1 MDLGV
6 ALRAALVQG
15 VTLVLS
21 AVALGAALPR
31 SFFVSWGWLAGP
43 GVWLAC
49 ALVTA
54 LALRLPPAR
63 VLAGAAVCG
72 LPSLVTVLLG
82 VHWAGAP
89 VAVVLLAVWCGRLA
103 AGRRSGSAPATA

>member
-15 VTLVLS
+15 GALALS

-49 ALVTA
+49 ALLTA
-54 LALRLPPAR
+54 LVLRLPPGR
-63 VLAGAAVCG
+63 VVAGAALCG

-89 VAVVLLAVWCGRLA
+89 VAVALLAAWCGRLA
-103 AGRRSGSAPATA
+103 AGRRAASTPATA